1 MKLQI
6 KRNYWQ
12 RDIKK
17 LEYAIGI
24 TKGVGLIV
32 IISQLFYESF
42 IVTIL
47 LAPLLIY
54 FFKNWNEECIK
65 KKKVEFQMQ
74 FKDSMQSMIAA
85 LRVGYSV
92 ENAMKETLKD
102 LKKVYGKQTKIIRE
116 YNYMIQQINM
126 NVPVEKVLEEFARRV
141 EQEDVQNFVTVF
153 VMSKR
158 SGGDSVSILKNAIHN
173 ICEKIEVNSEIQI
186 IMAAKKMEFQF
197 MTIIPFGII
206 IYMRLSFSEFM
217 NVLYG
222 NTAGII
228 IMSVCLGLYM
238 GAYQIGKRIIE
249 IEV

>member
-17 LEYAIGI
+17 LEYTIGI
-24 TKGVGLIV
+24 AKGVGLIV

-54 FFKNWNEECIK
+54 FFKNWNEEFIK

-102 LKKVYGKQTKIIRE
+102 LKKVYSKQAKIIRE

-228 IMSVCLGLYM
+228 IMSVCLALYA
-238 GAYQIGKRIIE
+238 GAYQIGKGIIE